1 MKQDPEAVRRSL
13 WEEGRGGGGGVK
25 NCSSEFHLEG
35 ELDGILS
42 LNGGFN
48 LP

>member
-13 WEEGRGGGGGVK
+13 WEEGRGGGVK